1 MEEIILKPTLEQLKI
16 DKKREA
22 VKYLVICVLT
32 SLVLFL
38 LNASALIIFLP
49 FGFLVIY
56 YKYITIRK
64 SLNYMW
70 IKIRKD
76 VVLQEAQGM
85 HIDLKKIAY
94 ASYSSAYLNRG
105 QVCFKVGKQK
115 LSMDMKISLGSINL
129 DGYSDKE
136 KIVYEINEKIKEYKT

>member
-1 MEEIILKPTLEQLKI
+1 MEEIILKPSLEQLKI
-16 DKKREA
+16 DKKSEA
-22 VKYLVICVLT
+22 VKYLVICLLS

-56 YKYITIRK
+56 YKYIIIKK
-64 SLNYMW
+64 SLNYRW

-76 VVLQEAQGM
+76 VVLQDAPGM

-94 ASYSSAYLNRG
+94 AKYSSAYLNRG
-105 QVCFKVGKQK
+105 QVCFKIGNEKRF
-115 LSMDMKISLGSINL
+115 MDIKISLESINL

-136 KIVYEINEKIKEYKT
+136 KIVYEINEKIKEYKI